1 MSTGASVVV
10 CLIKL
15 DMSFGTTRYHCNIN
29 AYNLLVFM
37 KRKYWYWV
45 DCLGTD
51 IVMMLFSM
59 ILPAYEN

>member
-1 MSTGASVVV
+1 
-10 CLIKL
+10 LIKL
-15 DMSFGTTRYHCNIN
+15 NMSFGTTRYHCNIN

>member
-1 MSTGASVVV
+1 
-10 CLIKL
+10 
-15 DMSFGTTRYHCNIN
+15 
-29 AYNLLVFM
+29 M

-59 ILPAYEN
+59 ILPAYENWHCFLSELIQSLSRDHFTYALFHILFYQ